1 MIWVIMMFSAAIPSL
16 YIAGFVLCLVVY
28 WTDKSL
34 LLKFYKIPP
43 RHGST
48 LAHKARNIIEWS
60 LLVHLFMGLYM
71 LSNQEIFTS
80 EEDDNKA
87 LVFFQGYAK
96 LVAVGISTLTG
107 VDSTRFEQ
115 VHVVFYSV
123 GIGIFLIL
131 FIIEKVSGT
140 WSRLMSKL
148 CCFCLYRDT
157 EPELFSQ
164 DIYKDVSAEA
174 QHKEYTEAKALQKT
188 VSLRI

>member
-60 LLVHLFMGLYM
+60 LIVHLFMGLYM
-71 LSNQEIFTS
+71 LSNPEIFTS

-87 LVFFQGYAK
+87 LVFF
-96 LVAVGISTLTG
+96 
-107 VDSTRFEQ
+107 
-115 VHVVFYSV
+115 
-123 GIGIFLIL
+123 
-131 FIIEKVSGT
+131 
-140 WSRLMSKL
+140 
-148 CCFCLYRDT
+148 
-157 EPELFSQ
+157 
-164 DIYKDVSAEA
+164 
-174 QHKEYTEAKALQKT
+174 
-188 VSLRI
+188 